1 MEGFI
6 NMDNPDKT
14 AETEKNSSI
23 EIDLGKST
31 GLEHSPSES
40 LVRALSTAT
49 DISNRFS
56 EMIRPIVESMTRIVI
71 DTDRFSG
78 LRETLNSFTKAISE
92 YYTFDF
98 SAITENMRVFS
109 ERLSELVKSIQIPEI
124 SDERK
129 QELIESHRQWG
140 EYGWTINPCAD
151 YETLCDTVPGSKKQ
165 ADLAAMKYCS
175 KKYMPLVFEEIRKCK
190 RVKIADFEESVFAFE
205 SSRYKSCALLLFSL
219 IDAQL
224 IRLQKKSDF
233 DEKQRR
239 RMVGAKAVTKAKTRA
254 ENDLSDSML
263 FTAMFYANL
272 FSCLFKMFEDGKDF
286 KTQPQVINRNFL
298 DHGMLTRRVSRKD
311 CIQLFL
317 LYYNML
323 CLLDMV
329 Y

>member
-1 MEGFI
+1 MEGFV
-6 NMDNPDKT
+6 NMDDPDKT
-14 AETEKNSSI
+14 TGIEKKGNI
-23 EIDLGKST
+23 EIDLGEST
-31 GLEHSPSES
+31 GLTNSPTET
-40 LVRALSTAT
+40 LVRAFSTAT

-56 EMIRPIVESMTRIVI
+56 ETIRPIVESMTKIMI
-71 DTDRFSG
+71 DTDYFSG
-78 LRETLNSFTKAISE
+78 FREAINSFTKAISE
-92 YYTFDF
+92 YYTSDF
-98 SAITENMRVFS
+98 SAITENLRTFS
-109 ERLSELVKSIQIPEI
+109 IKLSELVKSIQIPEI

-129 QELIESHRQWG
+129 QELIESHQQWG

-151 YETLCDTVPGSKKQ
+151 YETLFDTVPGDKKQ
-165 ADLAAMKYCS
+165 ADLAAMKYCN
-175 KKYMPLVFEEIRKCK
+175 KKYMPLIFGEIRKCN
-190 RVKIADFEESVFAFE
+190 RVKTSDFEEAVFAFD

-233 DEKQRR
+233 DKNQHR
-239 RMVGAKAVTKAKTRA
+239 RMVGAGAVAKAKTRA
-254 ENDLSDSML
+254 ENDLSEGML

-272 FSCLFKMFEDGKDF
+272 FACLFKMFEDGKDF
-286 KTQPQVINRNFL
+286 KNQPQVINRNFL
-298 DHGMLTRRVSRKD
+298 DHGMLTRRVSKKD